1 MLFGFKIWYKIY
13 TLQIYITK
21 NGGEKLIT
29 LEDIKNNTEVKEL
42 VKASQKG
49 LNALGYTEHASRH
62 IGIVAYRAG
71 KVLEELRISKW

>member
-1 MLFGFKIWYKIY
+1 M
-13 TLQIYITK
+13 
-21 NGGEKLIT
+21 IT

-71 KVLEELRISKW
+71 KVLEELRISR